1 MLVRRRKLRLLSKG
15 LTMAKTDRKVIDKV
29 FVLLGI
35 VAIGVLVIIGS
46 LSFYG
51 YKFATDQVQSE
62 LKAQKIYFPAK
73 GSPNFSPEEY
83 PDLQK
88 YAGQMVDD
96 GPTAK
101 AYANGYIGRHLE
113 KVAGGKTYSEVS
125 AEAMKDPANTTLQV
139 QKQTLFQ
146 GETLRG
152 ILLGTGYAYWTFGM
166 IALYVSLAS
175 FAGAGLMLALV
186 LLGLRHINKK

>member
-1 MLVRRRKLRLLSKG
+1 MSKS
-15 LTMAKTDRKVIDKV
+15 DRKIIDKMFV
-29 FVLLGI
+29 MLGVVAVGVLLVVG
-35 VAIGVLVIIGS
+35 A

-51 YKFATDQVQSE
+51 YRFATDQVKSE
-62 LKAQKIYFPAK
+62 LKAQKIYFPEK
-73 GSPNFSPEEY
+73 GSANFSPEEY

-96 GPTAK
+96 GPKAK

-125 AEAMKDPANTTLQV
+125 AEAMKDPTNAKLQG

-166 IALYVSLAS
+166 IALYVSVAS
-175 FAGAGLMLALV
+175 FAGAGLMLVLV
-186 LLGLRHINKK
+186 LLGMRHINKK

>member
-1 MLVRRRKLRLLSKG
+1 
-15 LTMAKTDRKVIDKV
+15 MAKSDRKVIDKV
-29 FVLLGI
+29 FVMLGV
-35 VAIGVLVIIGS
+35 VAVAVLIAVGS

-51 YKFATDQVQSE
+51 YKFATDQVKTE
-62 LKAQKIYFPAK
+62 LRAQKIYFPEK
-73 GSPNFSPEEY
+73 GSANFSPEEY

-88 YAGQMVDD
+88 YAGQMVDN
-96 GPTAK
+96 GPKSK

-113 KVAGGKTYSEVS
+113 KVADGKTYSEVS
-125 AEAMKDPANTTLQV
+125 AEAMKDPSNTKLQG

-166 IALYVSLAS
+166 IAFYVAWAS
-175 FAGAGLMLALV
+175 FAGAGLMALLV
-186 LLGLRHINKK
+186 LLGVKHLSKK